1 MSEYHAVHSPS
12 GAKKRF
18 ACPGSLAMEDGLPN
32 EGNDYTDEGTA
43 AHALA
48 SMCLKDG
55 SHPSGYIG
63 RVLHVVNGVYW
74 PGDTAPAD
82 NSETNTVRSYTVDV
96 EMAGKVNVYVQSVR
110 KFAEGNTL
118 DVEQALPVGHVS
130 GEEGATGTGDAI
142 IVTAD
147 YKELQ
152 AHDLKYGMGV
162 EVSAVENEQGLYY
175 LSGALELH
183 RAEFEA
189 IGEMPERFRFVIHQP
204 RLDHLSEWSCTYD
217 ELMAWQAKARIA
229 EDYARTAL
237 EQKASWINTE
247 DPPVLVP
254 GEHCKSA
261 FCRARASCPAL
272 DKFVQRS
279 VQCDF
284 DVMLTD
290 TKATTAARIP
300 TDLKELGAKFAVLD
314 IVADWIKQVRA
325 RAEAALFDS
334 NNAEEVQQA
343 LGLKIVQGKKGNRTW
358 KDAAVIEAL
367 LKKMRYKTE
376 VIYDLSVKTPPA
388 LEKLIGD
395 KPKHWEKIAA
405 CITQPD
411 GKPSVAPLSDKRPAL
426 DITPKADAFEVIE
439 AGGCAPAVLASK
451 LPDDGSDLC

>member
-18 ACPGSLAMEDGLPN
+18 ACPGSLAMEAGLPN

-48 SMCLKDG
+48 TMCLIDG
-55 SHPSGYIG
+55 SHPSGYLG
-63 RVLHVVNGVYW
+63 RVLQIVDGVYM
-74 PGDTAPAD
+74 PEYDLLTPVEQDGKVLR
-82 NSETNTVRSYTVDV
+82 EYTVDV

-110 KFAEGNTL
+110 KFAEGAMHF
-118 DVEQALPVGHVS
+118 DVEQDVPIGHVS
-130 GEEGATGTGDAI
+130 GEEGATGRADVT

-147 YKELQ
+147 GKELQ

-162 EVSAVENEQGLYY
+162 EVSAVENPQGYYY
-175 LSGALELH
+175 LSGTLEKY

-217 ELMAWQAKARIA
+217 ELMAWQAKARAA

-237 EQKASWINTE
+237 EQKESWVHTE

-261 FCRARASCPAL
+261 FCRARASCSAL
-272 DKFVQRS
+272 AKFVEQS

-284 DVMLTD
+284 EVMLPMKKSD
-290 TKATTAARIP
+290 VAALIP
-300 TDLKELGAKFAVLD
+300 ADLKALGLKFAVLD

-334 NNAEEVQQA
+334 NNDEAVQQA
-343 LGLKIVQGKKGNRTW
+343 LGLKIVQGKKGNRSW
-358 KDAAVIEAL
+358 SNADEAIAL
-367 LKKMRYKTE
+367 LKKMRMKTE
-376 VIYDLSVKTPPA
+376 EIFNLSVKSPPA
-388 LEKLIGD
+388 LEKQLAET
-395 KPKHWEKIAA
+395 PKRWQRIVDAKL
-405 CITQPD
+405 ITQAE
-411 GKPSVAPLSDKRPAL
+411 GKPSVAPLDDKRPAL
-426 DITPKADAFEVIE
+426 DITPKGDAFEVT
-439 AGGCAPAVLASK
+439 PN
-451 LPDDGSDLC
+451 DGSDLC

>member
-1 MSEYHAVHSPS
+1 MSEYHAVHNPS
-12 GAKKRF
+12 GAKKRHI
-18 ACPGSLAMEDGLPN
+18 CPGSLAMEDGLPN
-32 EGNDYTDEGTA
+32 DGNDYTDEGTA

-48 SMCLKDG
+48 AMCLKEN
-55 SHPSGYIG
+55 SHPSAYLG

-118 DVEQALPVGHVS
+118 DVEQALPIGHVS

-142 IVTAD
+142 IITSD
-147 YKELQ
+147 YEELQ

-162 EVSAVENEQGLYY
+162 EVSAVENPQGLYY

-189 IGEMPERFRFVIHQP
+189 IGEMPKRFRFVIHQP

-217 ELMAWQAKARIA
+217 ELMAWQEKARKA

-237 EQKASWINTE
+237 EQKESWIHTE

-261 FCRARASCPAL
+261 FCKARASCPAL
-272 DKFVQRS
+272 ARFVEKS

-284 DVMLTD
+284 EVMLPMK
-290 TKATTAARIP
+290 KAEVAAIIP
-300 TDLKELGAKFAVLD
+300 TDLKELGLKFAVLD

-325 RAEAALFDS
+325 RAEAALFES

-343 LGLKIVQGKKGNRTW
+343 LGLKIVQGKKGNRAW
-358 KDAAVIEAL
+358 SSDADVIAL
-367 LKKMRYKTE
+367 LKKMRMKTE
-376 VIYDLSVKTPPA
+376 EIFDLSVKSPPA
-388 LEKLIGD
+388 LEKQLAET
-395 KPKHWEKIAA
+395 PKRWQRILDAKL
-405 CITQPD
+405 ITQAD
-411 GKPSVAPLSDKRPAL
+411 GKPSVAPLDDKRPAL
-426 DITPKADAFEVIE
+426 DITPKADAFEVT
-439 AGGCAPAVLASK
+439 
-451 LPDDGSDLC
+451 PDDGSDLV

>member
-1 MSEYHAVHSPS
+1 MSEYHAVHNPS

-18 ACPGSLAMEDGLPN
+18 ACPGSLAMEAGLPN
-32 EGNDYTDEGTA
+32 DGNEYTDEGTA

-48 SMCLKDG
+48 AMCLKDG
-55 SHPSGYIG
+55 SHPSGYLG
-63 RVLHVVNGVYW
+63 RALTVINGVYV
-74 PGDTAPAD
+74 DTAQERTIGD
-82 NSETNTVRSYTVDV
+82 SDTVRSYTVDV

-118 DVEQALPVGHVS
+118 DVEQALPIGHVS

-217 ELMAWQAKARIA
+217 ELMAWQVKARKA

-237 EQKASWINTE
+237 GQKASWINTE
-247 DPPVLVP
+247 DPAVLVP

-261 FCRARASCPAL
+261 FCKARASCPAL
-272 DKFVQRS
+272 AKFVERS

-284 DVMLTD
+284 EVLLPMK
-290 TKATTAARIP
+290 KAEVAALIP
-300 TDLKELGAKFAVLD
+300 TDLKELGLKFAVLD

-334 NNAEEVQQA
+334 NNDEAVQQA
-343 LGLKIVQGKKGNRTW
+343 LGLKIVQGKKGPRSW
-358 KDAAVIEAL
+358 SDVSAVEAL

-388 LEKLIGD
+388 LEKLVADAKAKEGVDLALTPI
-395 KPKHWEKIAA
+395 KPKHWADLEKHIK
-405 CITQPD
+405 QNP
-411 GKPSVAPLSDKRPAL
+411 GGPSVAPLDDKRPAL
-426 DITPKADAFEVIE
+426 DITPKADAFEVT
-439 AGGCAPAVLASK
+439 
-451 LPDDGSDLC
+451 PDDGSDLC

>member
-32 EGNDYTDEGTA
+32 DGNEYTDEGTA

-48 SMCLKDG
+48 AMCLKEN

-63 RVLHVVNGVYW
+63 RVLTVKDGVYVENFEGD
-74 PGDTAPAD
+74 PGR
-82 NSETNTVRSYTVDV
+82 STVRTFTVDV
-96 EMAGKVNVYVQSVR
+96 EMASKVNVYVQSVR

-261 FCRARASCPAL
+261 FCKARADCPAL
-272 DKFVQRS
+272 ANFVQHA

-284 DVMLTD
+284 EVMLT
-290 TKATTAARIP
+290 TKPEVP
-300 TDLKELGAKFAVLD
+300 TDLKVLGAKFAVLD
-314 IVADWIKQVRA
+314 IVSDWIKQVRA
-325 RAEAALFDS
+325 KAEGVLFEF
-334 NNAEEVQQA
+334 NNSVEVQQA
-343 LGLKIVQGKKGNRTW
+343 LGLKLVQGKKGARGW
-358 KDAAVIEAL
+358 SDREAAVAL
-367 LKKMRYKTE
+367 LKKMRMKTE
-376 VIYDLSVKTPPA
+376 EIFDLSVKSPPA
-388 LEKLIGD
+388 LEKQLAEEPKRWKRIIEANLIVQS
-395 KPKHWEKIAA
+395 E
-405 CITQPD
+405 
-411 GKPSVAPLSDKRPAL
+411 GKPSVAPITDKRPAL
-426 DITPKADAFEVIE
+426 DVTPKADAF
-439 AGGCAPAVLASK
+439 AVDE
-451 LPDDGSDLC
+451 PGSDLC

>member
-18 ACPGSLAMEDGLPN
+18 ACPGSLAMEAGLPN

-55 SHPSGYIG
+55 SHPSAYLG
-63 RVLHVVNGVYW
+63 RVLTVVDGVYR
-74 PGDTAPAD
+74 PDGECPVSYQSA
-82 NSETNTVRSYTVDV
+82 RSYTVDV

-118 DVEQALPVGHVS
+118 DVEQALPIGHVS
-130 GEEGATGTGDAI
+130 GEDGATGTGDAI

-183 RAEFEA
+183 RPEFEA

-204 RLDHLSEWSCTYD
+204 RLDHLSEWSCSYD
-217 ELMAWQAKARIA
+217 ELMAWQAKARKA

-237 EQKASWINTE
+237 EQKAAWINTE

-261 FCRARASCPAL
+261 FCRARSTCPAL
-272 DKFVQRS
+272 ASFVQHQ

-290 TKATTAARIP
+290 KNIAARIP

-314 IVADWIKQVRA
+314 IISDWIKQVRA
-325 RAEAALFDS
+325 RAEGALFEY
-334 NNAEEVQQA
+334 NNSADVQAA
-343 LGLKIVQGKKGNRTW
+343 LGLKLVQGKKGGRTW
-358 KDAAVIEAL
+358 LKAEEAIAL
-367 LKKMRYKTE
+367 LKKMRMKTE
-376 VIYDLSVKTPPA
+376 EIFDLSVKSPPA
-388 LEKLIGD
+388 LEKQLAET
-395 KPKHWEKIAA
+395 PKRWQRILDAKL
-405 CITQPD
+405 ITQAE
-411 GKPSVAPLSDKRPAL
+411 GKPSVAPITDKRPAL
-426 DITPKADAFEVIE
+426 DIAAKGDAFPV
-439 AGGCAPAVLASK
+439 A
-451 LPDDGSDLC
+451 DGSDLC

>member
-18 ACPGSLAMEDGLPN
+18 ACPGSLAMEAGLPN
-32 EGNDYTDEGTA
+32 DGNDYTDEGTA

-48 SMCLKDG
+48 SMCLKEG
-55 SHPSGYIG
+55 SHPSGYLG
-63 RVLHVVNGVYW
+63 RILRVVDGVYVDD
-74 PGDTAPAD
+74 PTAVGA
-82 NSETNTVRSYTVDV
+82 TVREYTVDV

-118 DVEQALPVGHVS
+118 DVEQALPIGHVS

-162 EVSAVENEQGLYY
+162 EVSAVENPQGMYY

-204 RLDHLSEWSCTYD
+204 RLDHLSEYSCTYD
-217 ELMAWQAKARIA
+217 ELMAWQAKARTA
-229 EDYARTAL
+229 EGYARTAL
-237 EQKASWINTE
+237 EQKASWIHTE

-261 FCRARASCPAL
+261 FCKARSTCPAL
-272 DKFVQRS
+272 ARFVEKT

-284 DVMLTD
+284 EVMLPMK
-290 TKATTAARIP
+290 KAEVAAIIP
-300 TDLKELGAKFAVLD
+300 TDLKELGLKFAVLD

-325 RAEAALFDS
+325 RCEAALFDS
-334 NNAEEVQQA
+334 NNDEAVQQA
-343 LGLKIVQGKKGNRTW
+343 LGLKIVQGKKGNRAW
-358 KDAAVIEAL
+358 DDAAAVEAL

-388 LEKLIGD
+388 LEKLGII
-395 KPKHWEKIAA
+395 KPGHMEKLAEHIKQAE
-405 CITQPD
+405 
-411 GKPSVAPLSDKRPAL
+411 GKPSVAPLDDKRPAL
-426 DITPKADAFEVIE
+426 DITPKADAFEVE
-439 AGGCAPAVLASK
+439 E
-451 LPDDGSDLC
+451 GSDLC

>member
-12 GAKKRF
+12 GAKKRHT
-18 ACPGSLAMEDGLPN
+18 CPGSLAMEAGLPN

-48 SMCLKDG
+48 SMCLKEN
-55 SHPSGYIG
+55 SHPSGYLG
-63 RVLHVVNGVYW
+63 RILTIINGVYVEN
-74 PGDTAPAD
+74 PTEAGATD
-82 NSETNTVRSYTVDV
+82 TVRTYTVDV

-118 DVEQALPVGHVS
+118 DVEQALPIGHVS

-162 EVSAVENEQGLYY
+162 EVSAVENPQGLYY

-217 ELMAWQAKARIA
+217 ELMAWQAKARKA

-237 EQKASWINTE
+237 AQKESWIHTE

-272 DKFVQRS
+272 DKFVTRS

-284 DVMLTD
+284 PVMLTMK
-290 TKATTAARIP
+290 KADVAALIP
-300 TDLKELGAKFAVLD
+300 KDLTELGAKYAVLD
-314 IVADWIKQVRA
+314 IVADWVKQVRA
-325 RAEAALFDS
+325 RCEGVLFDS
-334 NNAEEVQQA
+334 NNAPEVQQA
-343 LGLKIVQGKKGNRTW
+343 LGLKIVQGKKGNRSW
-358 KDAAVIEAL
+358 SSAEDAIAL
-367 LKKMRYKTE
+367 LKKMRMKTE
-376 VIYDLSVKTPPA
+376 EIFDLSVKSPPA
-388 LEKLIGD
+388 LEKQLAET
-395 KPKHWEKIAA
+395 PKRWQRILDAKL
-405 CITQPD
+405 ITQPD
-411 GKPSVAPLSDKRPAL
+411 GKPSVAPLDDKRPAL
-426 DITPKADAFEVIE
+426 DITPKADAFEVT
-439 AGGCAPAVLASK
+439 PN
-451 LPDDGSDLC
+451 DGSDLC

>member
-18 ACPGSLAMEDGLPN
+18 ACPGSLAMEAGMSND
-32 EGNDYTDEGTA
+32 GNDYTDEGTA

-48 SMCLKDG
+48 SMCLIDG
-55 SHPSGYIG
+55 SHPSGYLG
-63 RVLHVVNGVYW
+63 RVLHVVDGVYV
-74 PGDTAPAD
+74 AD
-82 NSETNTVRSYTVDV
+82 PTEAEQAHAGGHVMRTYTVDV

-118 DVEQALPVGHVS
+118 DAEQALPIGHVS

-162 EVSAVENEQGLYY
+162 EVSAVENPQGMYY

-204 RLDHLSEWSCTYD
+204 RLDHLSEYSCTYD
-217 ELMAWQAKARIA
+217 ELMAWQEKARKA
-229 EDYARTAL
+229 EDYARMAL
-237 EQKASWINTE
+237 EQKESWIHTE

-261 FCRARASCPAL
+261 FCKARASCPAL

-279 VQCDF
+279 VQADF
-284 DVMLTD
+284 EVMLTD

-300 TDLKELGAKFAVLD
+300 TDLKQLGAKFAVLD

-334 NNAEEVQQA
+334 NNASEVQQA
-343 LGLKIVQGKKGNRTW
+343 LGLKIVQGKKGNRAW
-358 KDAAVIEAL
+358 DDAAAVEAL

-388 LEKLIGD
+388 LEKLGII
-395 KPKHWEKIAA
+395 KPGHMEKLAEHIKQAE
-405 CITQPD
+405 
-411 GKPSVAPLSDKRPAL
+411 GKPSVAPLDDKRPAL
-426 DITPKADAFEVIE
+426 DITPKADAF
-439 AGGCAPAVLASK
+439 AVEE
-451 LPDDGSDLC
+451 GSDLC

>member
-1 MSEYHAVHSPS
+1 MAEYHAVFNPS
-12 GAKKRF
+12 GAKKRHI
-18 ACPGSLAMEDGLPN
+18 CPGSLAMEDGLPN
-32 EGNDYTDEGTA
+32 DGNDYTDEGTA

-48 SMCLKDG
+48 SICLKEN
-55 SHPSGYIG
+55 SHPSGYLG
-63 RVLHVVNGVYW
+63 RKFVIVNGVYD
-74 PGDTAPAD
+74 PEGVEGSE
-82 NSETNTVRSYTVDV
+82 NSRTYTVDV

-118 DVEQALPVGHVS
+118 DVEQALPIGHVS

-142 IVTAD
+142 IITSD

-162 EVSAVENEQGLYY
+162 KVSAVENPQGLYY

-183 RAEFEA
+183 RAEFEV

-217 ELMAWQAKARIA
+217 ELMAWQAEARKA

-237 EQKASWINTE
+237 EQKESWIHTE

-272 DKFVQRS
+272 DKFVQHA

-300 TDLKELGAKFAVLD
+300 TDLKALGAKFAVLD
-314 IVADWIKQVRA
+314 IVADWINQVRA

-334 NNAEEVQQA
+334 NNAPEVQQA
-343 LGLKIVQGKKGNRTW
+343 LGLKIVQGKKGNRSWTSSEE
-358 KDAAVIEAL
+358 AIAL
-367 LKKMRYKTE
+367 LKKMRMKTE
-376 VIYDLSVKTPPA
+376 EIFDLSVKSPPA
-388 LEKLIGD
+388 LEKQLAET
-395 KPKHWEKIAA
+395 PKRWQRILDAKL
-405 CITQPD
+405 ITQAE
-411 GKPSVAPLSDKRPAL
+411 GKPSVAPLDDKRPAL
-426 DITPKADAFEVIE
+426 DITPKADAFEVT
-439 AGGCAPAVLASK
+439 PN
-451 LPDDGSDLC
+451 DGSDLC

>member
-12 GAKKRF
+12 SAKKRF
-18 ACPGSLAMEDGLPN
+18 ACPGSLAMEAGLPN
-32 EGNDYTDEGTA
+32 EGNDYTDKGTA

-55 SHPSGYIG
+55 SHPSGYMG
-63 RVLHVVNGVYW
+63 RVLTVINGVYE
-74 PGDTAPAD
+74 PFPNTHVVSDT
-82 NSETNTVRSYTVDV
+82 STVRTYTVDV

-217 ELMAWQAKARIA
+217 ELMVWQAKARKA

-247 DPPVLVP
+247 DPAVLVP

-272 DKFVQRS
+272 DKFVQRT

-325 RAEAALFDS
+325 RAEGVLFDS
-334 NNAEEVQQA
+334 NNAPEVQQA
-343 LGLKIVQGKKGNRTW
+343 LGLKIVQGKKGARAW
-358 KDAAVIEAL
+358 SSSEGAIAL
-367 LKKMRYKTE
+367 LKKMRMKTE
-376 VIYDLSVKTPPA
+376 EIFDLSVKSPPA
-388 LEKLIGD
+388 LEKQLAETPKRWQRILDAKLIT
-395 KPKHWEKIAA
+395 HA
-405 CITQPD
+405 D
-411 GKPSVAPLSDKRPAL
+411 GKPSVAPLDDKRPAL
-426 DITPKADAFEVIE
+426 DITPKADAFEVT
-439 AGGCAPAVLASK
+439 PN
-451 LPDDGSDLC
+451 DGSDLC

>member
-1 MSEYHAVHSPS
+1 MSEYHAVHNPS

-18 ACPGSLAMEDGLPN
+18 ICPGSLAMEDGLPDDSN
-32 EGNDYTDEGTA
+32 EYTDEGTA

-48 SMCLKDG
+48 SMCLKEG
-55 SHPSGYIG
+55 SHPSAYLG
-63 RVLHVVNGVYW
+63 RVLHVVDGVY
-74 PGDTAPAD
+74 GDEPVPDTGHV
-82 NSETNTVRSYTVDV
+82 VRSYTVDV

-118 DVEQALPVGHVS
+118 DVEQALPIGHVS

-142 IVTAD
+142 IVTSD

-162 EVSAVENEQGLYY
+162 EVSAVKNPQGMYY

-204 RLDHLSEWSCTYD
+204 RLDHLSEYSCTYD
-217 ELMAWQAKARIA
+217 ELMAWQAEARKA
-229 EDYARTAL
+229 EDYARMAL
-237 EQKASWINTE
+237 EQKESWIHTE

-261 FCRARASCPAL
+261 FCKARASCPAL
-272 DKFVQRS
+272 DKFVTRS

-284 DVMLTD
+284 PVMLTMK
-290 TKATTAARIP
+290 KADVAAVIP

-334 NNAEEVQQA
+334 HNSEEVQQA
-343 LGLKIVQGKKGNRTW
+343 LGLKIVQGKKGNRAWTSSEE
-358 KDAAVIEAL
+358 AIAL
-367 LKKMRYKTE
+367 LKKMRMKTE
-376 VIYDLSVKTPPA
+376 EIFDLSVKSPPA
-388 LEKLIGD
+388 LEKQLAET
-395 KPKHWEKIAA
+395 PKRWQRILDAKL
-405 CITQPD
+405 ITQAD
-411 GKPSVAPLSDKRPAL
+411 GKPSVAPLDDKRPAL
-426 DITPKADAFEVIE
+426 DITPKADAFEVT
-439 AGGCAPAVLASK
+439 PN
-451 LPDDGSDLC
+451 DGSDLC

>member
-18 ACPGSLAMEDGLPN
+18 ACPGSLAMEAGLPN

-48 SMCLKDG
+48 AMCLKEN
-55 SHPSGYIG
+55 SHPSGYLG
-63 RVLHVVNGVYW
+63 RVLTVVNGVYQ
-74 PGDTAPAD
+74 PDAPSSPVGID
-82 NSETNTVRSYTVDV
+82 DVHRSYTVDV

-118 DVEQALPVGHVS
+118 DVEQSLPIGHVS

-217 ELMAWQAKARIA
+217 ELMTWQAKARRA

-237 EQKASWINTE
+237 EQKASWIHTE

-254 GEHCKSA
+254 GDHCKNA
-261 FCRARASCPAL
+261 FCKARSTCPAL
-272 DKFVQRS
+272 ARFVEKS

-284 DVMLTD
+284 EVMLPMK
-290 TKATTAARIP
+290 KAEIAAIIP
-300 TDLKELGAKFAVLD
+300 TDLKELGLKFAVLD
-314 IVADWIKQVRA
+314 IVADWVKQVRA
-325 RAEAALFDS
+325 RCEAALFDS
-334 NNAEEVQQA
+334 NNAPEVQQA
-343 LGLKIVQGKKGNRTW
+343 LGLKIVQGKKGNRAWTSSEE
-358 KDAAVIEAL
+358 AIAL
-367 LKKMRYKTE
+367 LKKMRMKTE
-376 VIYDLSVKTPPA
+376 EIFDLSVKSPPA
-388 LEKLIGD
+388 LEKQLAET
-395 KPKHWEKIAA
+395 PKRWQRILDAKL
-405 CITQPD
+405 ITQAD
-411 GKPSVAPLSDKRPAL
+411 GKPSVAPLDDKRPAL
-426 DITPKADAFEVIE
+426 DITPKADAFEVT
-439 AGGCAPAVLASK
+439 
-451 LPDDGSDLC
+451 PDDGSDLC

>member
-18 ACPGSLAMEDGLPN
+18 ACPGSLAMEAGLPN

-55 SHPSGYIG
+55 SHPSGYLG
-63 RVLHVVNGVYW
+63 RVLHVVDGVYV
-74 PGDTAPAD
+74 PDADPITMPETAGLR
-82 NSETNTVRSYTVDV
+82 TYTVDV

-204 RLDHLSEWSCTYD
+204 RLDHLSEWSCSYD
-217 ELMAWQAKARIA
+217 ELMAWQVKARKA

-237 EQKASWINTE
+237 EQKASWIHTE

-261 FCRARASCPAL
+261 FCRARDDCPAL
-272 DKFVQRS
+272 DRFIEKS

-284 DVMLTD
+284 EVMLT
-290 TKATTAARIP
+290 TAPPVP
-300 TDLKELGAKFAVLD
+300 TDLKELGLKFAVLD
-314 IVADWIKQVRA
+314 IIADWIKQVRA
-325 RAEAALFDS
+325 RAEGVLFEH
-334 NNAEEVQQA
+334 NNSIEVQQA
-343 LGLKIVQGKKGNRTW
+343 LGLKLVQGKRGGRAWENKE
-358 KDAAVIEAL
+358 AAIAL
-367 LKKMRYKTE
+367 LKKMRMKTE
-376 VIYDLSVKTPPA
+376 EIYDLSVKSPPA
-388 LEKLIGD
+388 LEKQLAET
-395 KPKHWEKIAA
+395 PKRWQRILDAKL
-405 CITQPD
+405 ITQAE
-411 GKPSVAPLSDKRPAL
+411 GKPSVAPITDKRPAL
-426 DITPKADAFEVIE
+426 DIAAKGDAFDVVE
-439 AGGCAPAVLASK
+439 AGGCAPPVLASK